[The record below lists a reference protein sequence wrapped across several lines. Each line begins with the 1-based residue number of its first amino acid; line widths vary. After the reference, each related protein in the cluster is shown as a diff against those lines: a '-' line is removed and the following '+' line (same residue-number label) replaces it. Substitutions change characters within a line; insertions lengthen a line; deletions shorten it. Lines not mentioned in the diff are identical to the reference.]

1 MKRERVSSSEA
12 RRIAELES
20 RFGSRTLRT
29 ILSPEG
35 SRIMRGDRLANLTG
49 GSGRLTE
56 VEKDRLARVSANAQQ
71 IDYLQGK
78 GQRRGNVEWKN
89 NRALRDWV
97 AHGKER
103 DAPRRDN
110 RDRELKAIRSLRY
123 FGIAPSAGGGYVRK
137 ASK

>member
-12 RRIAELES
+12 NRIAELES

-35 SRIMRGDRLANLTG
+35 SRIMRPERLANLEG
-49 GSGRLTE
+49 GSGQLTSA
-56 VEKDRLARVSANAQQ
+56 EKDRLARVSANAQQ
-71 IDYLQGK
+71 IEYLQGK
-78 GQRRGNVEWKN
+78 GQGRGNIEWKN

-103 DAPRRDN
+103 NAPRRDN

-123 FGIAPSAGGGYVRK
+123 FGIAPSSGRGYVRK
-137 ASK
+137 ASA